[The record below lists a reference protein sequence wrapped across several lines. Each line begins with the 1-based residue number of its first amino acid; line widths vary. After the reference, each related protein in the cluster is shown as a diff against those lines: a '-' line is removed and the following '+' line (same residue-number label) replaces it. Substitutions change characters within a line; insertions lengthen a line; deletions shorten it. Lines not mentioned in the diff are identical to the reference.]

1 MTSADKTQQ
10 FEERLARSSRV
21 VAFWSGVG
29 ALLILSALAYSG
41 VHLTRVQKKTQ
52 EVEASLKSK
61 QAELAAKQA
70 KLKEVDAQLA
80 KAEQTAHIY
89 GLTLE
94 TVYKKS
100 PEETT
105 AAFKQAVSEV
115 PGTAGIT
122 IQIAYQSQLKKAK
135 EIAAQLRSFGYEV
148 PPDETI
154 EIRGVQHISK
164 ENYVRYF
171 FSSDE
176 ALAQQIS
183 NKIRAMGIDVQ
194 TFSLVGA
201 PGLGEIHP
209 RNFEF
214 RLGSK
219 YNP

>member
-1 MTSADKTQQ
+1 LTPILGDYEVYIKRIAGGKYSG
-10 FEERLARSSRV
+10 ES
-21 VAFWSGVG
+21 FWS
-29 ALLILSALAYSG
+29 A
-41 VHLTRVQKKTQ
+41 TFF
-52 EVEASLKSK
+52 
-61 QAELAAKQA
+61 
-70 KLKEVDAQLA
+70 
-80 KAEQTAHIY
+80 
-89 GLTLE
+89 
-94 TVYKKS
+94 
-100 PEETT
+100 P
-105 AAFKQAVSEV
+105 
-115 PGTAGIT
+115 
-122 IQIAYQSQLKKAK
+122 QIAFPRQWTSEKRY
-135 EIAAQLRSFGYEV
+135 AQLRSFGYEV
-148 PPDETI
+148 PPDEAI

-176 ALAQQIS
+176 ALAQQIA